1 MTQKQRF
8 RAFKTSNATVF
19 GEARAAAP
27 LFAALGDTTRLRIV
41 RRLAGRDAL
50 SISSLTEGTG
60 VTRQAVTKHLRVL
73 DSVRLVRSSWRGRER
88 VWELE
93 PSQLEAARRALDVIS
108 REWQDALGR
117 LKSFVESQERRG

>member
-1 MTQKQRF
+1 MSPRL
-8 RAFKTSNATVF
+8 NAAAVK
-19 GEARAAAP
+19 EARAAAP

-41 RRLAGRDAL
+41 RRLAAGDAL

-93 PSQLEAARRALDVIS
+93 PSQFEAARRALDVIS

-117 LKSFVESQERRG
+117 LKSFVEREE

>member
-1 MTQKQRF
+1 MSRSLSTAAVR
-8 RAFKTSNATVF
+8 
-19 GEARAAAP
+19 EARAAAP
-27 LFAALGDTTRLRIV
+27 LFAALGDTTRLRIM
-41 RRLAGRDAL
+41 RRLAAGDAL

-73 DSVRLVRSSWRGRER
+73 DSVRLVRSNWRGRER

-93 PSQLEAARRALDVIS
+93 PSQLDAARRALDAIA

-117 LKSFVESQERRG
+117 LKSFVEREG